1 MRITRRHFR
10 RMQEGKA
17 WLGRIVV
24 HLQKDLQSFQR
35 GLSFTPYRTPDQ
47 RAAFQA
53 HRTILKCF
61 QGIKDELL
69 QALQHGSAR

>member
-1 MRITRRHFR
+1 
-10 RMQEGKA
+10 MQEGKD

-24 HLQKDLQSFQR
+24 HLQKDLQRFQR
-35 GLSFTPYRTPDQ
+35 GFHFTLHGTPDQ
-47 RAAFQA
+47 RAAFEA

-69 QALQHGSAR
+69 RALQHGKPLR